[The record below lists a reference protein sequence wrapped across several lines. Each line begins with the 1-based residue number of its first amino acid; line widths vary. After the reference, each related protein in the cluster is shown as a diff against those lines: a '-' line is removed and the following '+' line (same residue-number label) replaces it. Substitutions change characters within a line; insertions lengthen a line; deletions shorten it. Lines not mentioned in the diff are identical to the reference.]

1 MLRRL
6 EVVVLAV
13 VLLVGAFSTG
23 VDFLFFL
30 VYLGLFVLGGAYLI
44 SRFGLADLEAGFAVD
59 RTAGHVGETLRATY
73 TLRNAGRL
81 PKLWLEAYNPS
92 TLPVPLPGRAISLGP
107 RSERSW
113 IARVPLTAR
122 GHFRIEPL
130 VIRTG
135 DPFGL
140 FEAAATVGTASGLT
154 VYPRVEPLPR
164 WRLPATA
171 LEGNRASR
179 ERTIQTTPLVTSI
192 RPYAPG
198 DAFNRIH
205 WKSTARQQE
214 LQVKEFDLEQT
225 ADLWLFLDLDA
236 TVHAGRG
243 EDSTIEAAVRVA
255 AALAD
260 HALAENRA
268 VGLTAVGHH
277 PVVLPAD
284 RGGRQRHKIMTL
296 LAAVEA
302 DGLTPLVEVLLQ
314 GLPRLR
320 RGMTAMVVTPSL
332 ARDWVRPLATLH
344 GRGVGAAVALIDAAA
359 YAGRS
364 ASGPGSQPGTRPAA
378 TGSTDGPAE
387 DEDTDAARAARA
399 LQHALAEY
407 DLDRYAVAPGTP
419 LGELFV
425 TAQAASPVAAFR

>member
-1 MLRRL
+1 MARRL
-6 EVVVLAV
+6 EIIVVAF
-13 VLLVGAFSTG
+13 VLLLGAFSTG

-30 VYLGLFVLGGAYLI
+30 VYLGLLVLGGAYLI

-59 RTAGHVGETLRATY
+59 RSAGHVGESLRATY

-92 TLPVPLPGRAISLGP
+92 TLPVPLPGRAISLAP
-107 RSERSW
+107 HSERSW
-113 IARVPLTAR
+113 VARVPLTGR

-140 FEAAATVGTASGLT
+140 FEASATVGTASTVT

-198 DAFNRIH
+198 DSFNRIH

-225 ADLWLFLDLDA
+225 ADLWLFLDL
-236 TVHAGRG
+236 
-243 EDSTIEAAVRVA
+243 EAAVQVGTGEESTLEAGVRTA
-255 AALAD
+255 AALAA
-260 HALAENRA
+260 HSLEENRS

-277 PVVLPAD
+277 ATLLPAD
-284 RGGRQRHKIMTL
+284 RGGRQRHKIMSL
-296 LAAVEA
+296 LAAVQA
-302 DGLTPLVEVLLQ
+302 DGSTPLVEVLLQ

-320 RGMTAMVVTPSL
+320 RGMTAVVITPSL
-332 ARDWVRPLATLH
+332 GRDWIRPLATLRA
-344 GRGVGAAVALIDAAA
+344 RGVGAAVCLLDAAA
-359 YAGRS
+359 YARADTSMPPGRPDQRGR
-364 ASGPGSQPGTRPAA
+364 ATHGT
-378 TGSTDGPAE
+378 AE
-387 DEDTDAARAARA
+387 DEAARAARA
-399 LQHALAEY
+399 VRHALAEY
-407 DLDRYAVAPGTP
+407 DLQRYPIIPRRP
-419 LGELFV
+419 LGELLV
-425 TAQAASPVAAFR
+425 TAQAANPVASR